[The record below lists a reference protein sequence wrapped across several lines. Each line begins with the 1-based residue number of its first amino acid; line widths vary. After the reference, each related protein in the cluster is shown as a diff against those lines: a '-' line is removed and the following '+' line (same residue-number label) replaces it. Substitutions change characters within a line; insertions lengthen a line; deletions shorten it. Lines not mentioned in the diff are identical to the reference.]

1 MNEMFDIFK
10 AKAEA
15 AGNTEVQRFAT
26 IAEALK
32 FIEGYFKREDIKDT
46 AGSYAVWAD
55 SPFLKR
61 VDSKALAAR
70 VPGLK
75 LEVTRELA
83 KKSKIGITQMEWGI
97 ANTGTLAQDATA
109 AEQRLASTLS
119 WIHIMLLATNN
130 IVADLPAFMTKMPP
144 SKSNFLTLVTGP
156 SKTADIERVLA
167 IGVHG
172 PERVIIVC
180 VDELG
185 GMNS

>member
-1 MNEMFDIFK
+1 MFNTFK

-15 AGNTEVQRFAT
+15 AGNTEVWRFVTKAGAIT
-26 IAEALK
+26 
-32 FIEGYFKREDIKDT
+32 FIEEYLRKEDIKDE

-55 SPFLKR
+55 GPVLKGI
-61 VDSKALAAR
+61 DTKALAAK

-75 LEVTRELA
+75 FEVTRELA
-83 KKSKIGITQMEWGI
+83 KHSKIGITQMEWGI
-97 ANTGTLAQDATA
+97 ADTGTLAQNADA

-119 WIHIMLLATNN
+119 WTHIMLLGTGN
-130 IVADLPAFMTKMPP
+130 IVADLPAFMSKMHP
-144 SKSNFLTLVTGP
+144 SKSNYLTLITGP

-172 PERVIIVC
+172 PERVVIVC

-185 GMNS
+185 G

>member
-1 MNEMFDIFK
+1 MFDTFK

-15 AGNTEVQRFAT
+15 AGNTEVQRFST
-26 IAEALK
+26 IAEALRY
-32 FIEGYFKREDIKDT
+32 IEEYFKKEDIKDA

-61 VDSKALAAR
+61 VDTKALAAR
-70 VPGLK
+70 VSGLK
-75 LEVTRELA
+75 FEVTRELA
-83 KKSKIGITQMEWGI
+83 KNSKIGITQMDWGI

-109 AEQRLASTLS
+109 VEQRLASTLS
-119 WIHIMLLATNN
+119 WIHIMLLATNH
-130 IVADLPAFMTKMPP
+130 IVADLQAFMTKMHP
-144 SKSNFLTLVTGP
+144 SKSNYLTLITGP

-172 PERVIIVC
+172 PERVVVVC

-185 GMNS
+185 DLNS